1 MKDTAKKI
9 GKSILLLAAGGVVGT
24 LLLLL
29 AYCIPVNEEKA
40 EESLQIKEYEG
51 EYPSANV
58 LHNYA
63 AQNFG
68 AYKPETLDNA
78 TDYEILRRVYYDC
91 GTDKLYQAMDM
102 QDYAR
107 YWHGYVAFLRP
118 ILNHLNYFDF
128 RTLNSLA
135 QIALVMATVF
145 IVWKEFGRKRY
156 ILAMFTSYALL
167 SPLALLFSLQ
177 YFWVFYITYLMT
189 CLVICK
195 KEYLLQKQRY
205 FYLFQLIGMLT
216 VYFDLL
222 TFPLLTWGFPL
233 LWWIAACGD
242 RMSGKERIKKTVLSG
257 LAWVLGY
264 GGMWGAKWLIASPV
278 LGYNVVKQAISQIF
292 LRTGDVDNMVQD
304 LMGTYHRIEVFYT
317 NWRHY
322 EYGIYMVILVLWMLW
337 AICCS
342 LRFGFRKQTKGG
354 AYLLIALSS
363 QVWYFALS
371 NHTIIH
377 HFFTYRIYGVGILGI
392 LLYLCEAF
400 PGMQEKPSI
409 TWKTR
414 AGILVGWIVCFMI
427 GWCAAWLETEN
438 VTSIYGIE
446 YDEVPA
452 QEGDVLACDF
462 FHTNPLMMRN
472 IGFCVRP
479 ENEQVR
485 GQIEVKIVC
494 NGEVLYTAQRDLDGG
509 TYYTMD
515 ADLELERREKYEIQ
529 IQLKNLTGKVSF
541 LMTKEGNL
549 PLKEFQNVKINGEEI
564 QNRQPLGGVIYHT
577 MVESKTRRGYA
588 ALMCSVF
595 LMALL
600 WELRFVG
607 SKLHI
612 GKNKAAMVKG
622 VGCLLLIGIL
632 LCTTGGTA
640 QAASPEIVELY
651 RSYTERF
658 EKIESIDDLQQQ
670 NYRILEGQVF
680 PVLLEGFGEEEVWF
694 YAALD
699 NRYHRLAVFIA
710 DAEGRIL
717 YKTDRL
723 EANYCYPGEL
733 RQPVK
738 KLASVSFQD
747 VDNDGDTDII
757 LIAQCHNDRGE
768 YQKESYKV
776 GDVLFQKDGSF
787 YRDYRISD
795 KINRFDMNKNPGCIL
810 NFVRD
815 GRSTEFLYTA
825 ETLADLLN
833 HNFNV
838 IEEQSYTRNFEKL
851 GRLKVVPGT
860 YRMSEYDVFMIYLI
874 DEQGNIVWSFQP
886 MEDYDNLYALKGIQ
900 GKDLDGDGLKDL
912 VVFAKYSYEGENGE
926 LLVDTVCTV
935 YYQRTAGFEKDVDF
949 TENYE
954 CTEEDTLEAL
964 VTKIRAYW
972 GWQT

>member
-9 GKSILLLAAGGVVGT
+9 GKSILLLPVGALLGT

-29 AYCIPVNEEKA
+29 AYCLPVNGARA
-40 EESLQIKEYEG
+40 EESLQIKVYEG
-51 EYPSANV
+51 EYPSANI
-58 LHNYA
+58 LHNNA
-63 AQNFG
+63 GQNFG
-68 AYKPETLDNA
+68 TYKPETLDDA

-91 GTDKLYQAMDM
+91 GSDKLYQAMDM
-102 QDYAR
+102 QEYAR
-107 YWHGYVAFLRP
+107 YWHGYVVLLRP
-118 ILNHLNYFDF
+118 VLNCLNYFDF
-128 RTLNSLA
+128 RTLNCLA
-135 QIALVMATVF
+135 QMALIMAAVC
-145 IVWKEFGRKRY
+145 IVWREFGRKRY
-156 ILAMFTSYALL
+156 VLALLTSYTLL
-167 SPLALLFSLQ
+167 APLALFFSLQ
-177 YFWVFYITYLMT
+177 YFWIFYISYGMI

-205 FYLFQLIGMLT
+205 FYLFQCIGMLT

-233 LWWIAACGD
+233 LWWIVACGD
-242 RMSGKERIKKTVLSG
+242 RLSGKERMKKAVLSG
-257 LAWVLGY
+257 FAWVFGY
-264 GGMWGAKWLIASPV
+264 AGMWGVKWLIASPV

-363 QVWYFALS
+363 PVWYFALS

-400 PGMQEKPSI
+400 PRMQEKPSI

-452 QEGDVLACDF
+452 QEGDVLVCDF

-472 IGFCVRP
+472 IGFCVQP

-595 LMALL
+595 LMALF
-600 WELRFVG
+600 WELLL
-607 SKLHI
+607 KA
-612 GKNKAAMVKG
+612 KNKICK
-622 VGCLLLIGIL
+622 
-632 LCTTGGTA
+632 
-640 QAASPEIVELY
+640 
-651 RSYTERF
+651 
-658 EKIESIDDLQQQ
+658 
-670 NYRILEGQVF
+670 
-680 PVLLEGFGEEEVWF
+680 
-694 YAALD
+694 
-699 NRYHRLAVFIA
+699 
-710 DAEGRIL
+710 
-717 YKTDRL
+717 
-723 EANYCYPGEL
+723 
-733 RQPVK
+733 
-738 KLASVSFQD
+738 
-747 VDNDGDTDII
+747 
-757 LIAQCHNDRGE
+757 
-768 YQKESYKV
+768 
-776 GDVLFQKDGSF
+776 
-787 YRDYRISD
+787 
-795 KINRFDMNKNPGCIL
+795 
-810 NFVRD
+810 
-815 GRSTEFLYTA
+815 
-825 ETLADLLN
+825 
-833 HNFNV
+833 
-838 IEEQSYTRNFEKL
+838 
-851 GRLKVVPGT
+851 
-860 YRMSEYDVFMIYLI
+860 
-874 DEQGNIVWSFQP
+874 
-886 MEDYDNLYALKGIQ
+886 
-900 GKDLDGDGLKDL
+900 
-912 VVFAKYSYEGENGE
+912 
-926 LLVDTVCTV
+926 
-935 YYQRTAGFEKDVDF
+935 
-949 TENYE
+949 
-954 CTEEDTLEAL
+954 
-964 VTKIRAYW
+964 
-972 GWQT
+972 